1 MSRRCQVTG
10 VGPKSGH
17 SISHAHNKTKR
28 RFLPNLQKKRI
39 WVQELNRFVTV
50 KLTTRAL
57 RTISKNGT
65 AELAKMIRNK
75 EIKVR

>member
-1 MSRRCQVTG
+1 MARRCDLTG
-10 VGPKSGH
+10 VGPRSGN

-39 WVQELNRFVTV
+39 YVKELNRFVTV
-50 KLTTRAL
+50 KLSTGAL

-65 AELAKMIRNK
+65 GELAKLIREK
-75 EIKVR
+75 KIKVR